1 MEDVVLEAIVLD
13 EIVGMFGVAVVV
25 ESVVVFRGTT
35 SDSTTNDNSNNFIN
49 LAQCPVLLHLLLH
62 TQLETFN
69 LMSLLIG
76 LSLSLKK

>member
-35 SDSTTNDNSNNFIN
+35 SESTTNDNSNNFIN
-49 LAQCPVLLHLLLH
+49 LVQCPVLMHLFHNL
-62 TQLETFN
+62 QLFT
-69 LMSLLIG
+69 
-76 LSLSLKK
+76 

>member
-35 SDSTTNDNSNNFIN
+35 SESTTNDNSNNFIN
-49 LAQCPVLLHLLLH
+49 LAQCPVLMHLFHNL
-62 TQLETFN
+62 QLFT
-69 LMSLLIG
+69 
-76 LSLSLKK
+76 

>member
-35 SDSTTNDNSNNFIN
+35 SESTTNDNSNNFIN
-49 LAQCPVLLHLLLH
+49 LARCPVLMHLFHNL
-62 TQLETFN
+62 QLFT
-69 LMSLLIG
+69 
-76 LSLSLKK
+76 

>member
-49 LAQCPVLLHLLLH
+49 LVQCPVLMHLFHNL
-62 TQLETFN
+62 QLFT
-69 LMSLLIG
+69 
-76 LSLSLKK
+76 